1 LGVAFLETAVLH
13 ETSWLHLPGRLDP
26 IDRARGS
33 RDLAAQVNALQTSSG
48 ARVVIANKYMTA
60 ALLSFYLPGQPDTF
74 MPVSSPPFNQLVL
87 WPTYREKYPSDDA
100 IYVSDSNRV
109 PSSLQADF
117 PDIQPIGEIHTS
129 QDGRQVNRFYLFVG
143 RRSEPGNKAA
153 ASK

>member
-1 LGVAFLETAVLH
+1 M
-13 ETSWLHLPGRLDP
+13 P
-26 IDRARGS
+26 I
-33 RDLAAQVNALQTSSG
+33 
-48 ARVVIANKYMTA
+48 
-60 ALLSFYLPGQPDTF
+60 
-74 MPVSSPPFNQLVL
+74 SSPPFNQLVL